1 MSSALMIN
9 SSPNSIQLRLGFK
22 YRKSSFAYIR
32 TTNRVLC
39 NVNRQIRL
47 YVGASSASGAKE
59 GEPSSVVSGN
69 SWTKKNSSNDAFS
82 GWIDDNVS
90 GESELPQ
97 QQKPGRGGIVA
108 AGVAGVILAAGL
120 TLTCLYLSKRN
131 ASAPKPDMES
141 LTAQQ
146 ETLLSSDDHSD
157 NFEQVGNEEIIP
169 RPDEG
174 IPQDDT
180 NGDSMTGIIKDSSSS
195 PDTTEATFER
205 SVDNFSGETSL
216 IQNVESPT
224 SHTDDLNNTST
235 QEDLPEVSDVS
246 VPSSSNLSL
255 QKNSELVNDFTDSS
269 NLADSEVDP
278 AAALPE
284 SILESQNNQVSI
296 NLDNPPFSNVNSTNL
311 NPDIQKD
318 DSTVDFSSSFNG
330 PIPNESLALDRSV
343 KPELAE
349 MPSSSMEFEDV
360 TETETL
366 SNREDHVSSKMVQVP
381 SEVINFPLEGHNINE
396 NGLSDTIPNPVFSD
410 SYINEPNTTTE
421 IDGGTSYF
429 EPLVPDSVS
438 SAGIPAPSLVSAALQ
453 VPPGKV
459 VVYGVVDQVQGQA
472 LAALQVLKVIEA
484 DVQPGDLCTR
494 REYAR
499 WLVSASSALSRNSM
513 SKVYPAMYIEN
524 VTELAF
530 DDITTEDPDFASIQG
545 LAEAGLIS
553 SKLSRNDLFQTSDG
567 VQDPFLFFPESPLSR
582 QDLVS
587 WKMALEKRQLPEVDK
602 KIVYQC
608 CGFID
613 IDKINPDAWPA
624 LVADQSAGEQ
634 GIMALAFGYTRLFQ
648 PYKPVT
654 KGQAAIALSTG
665 EPADIVSEELARIEA
680 ETMAET
686 AVAAHTALVAQVEK
700 DINLNYEKEL
710 TMEREKI
717 DAVEKMAQEARMEL
731 ERLRAERED
740 EQNSLMRGRAAVE
753 SEMQVLS
760 SLRREVEEQLQTLM
774 SDKTEI
780 SFERERINK
789 LRKEAESENQSI
801 TRLQYELE
809 VERKALSLARAWA
822 EDEAKRARE
831 QAKALE
837 EARDRWERQGI
848 KVVVDDDLREDANA
862 GVTWLSAGKES
873 TVDAA
878 VSRGESL
885 VSKLKTFAGEISGNS
900 RLVIERIILKITT
913 IISSLKE
920 WASNSARKAGEL
932 QGITVSKA
940 SASVQELQ
948 HSASNLS
955 LAVKEGAKRVA
966 EDCRDGVE
974 RISQKFKA

>member
-1 MSSALMIN
+1 MSSALTIN

-22 YRKSSFAYIR
+22 CRKSSFVYIR
-32 TTNRVLC
+32 TTNRVLRT
-39 NVNRQIRL
+39 VNRQIRL
-47 YVGASSASGAKE
+47 YVAASSSSSSSSSSSANEAKE
-59 GEPSSVVSGN
+59 GEPSNVVSGN
-69 SWTKKNSSNDAFS
+69 SWTKKNSSNDSFS
-82 GWIDDNVS
+82 GWVDDNDS
-90 GESELPQ
+90 SESQLLQ
-97 QQKPGRGGIVA
+97 QQKSGRGGIVA

-120 TLTCLYLSKRN
+120 TFTCVYLSKRT

-146 ETLLSSDDHSD
+146 ETLLSDDHND
-157 NFEQVGNEEIIP
+157 NIEQVGNEEIIP

-180 NGDSMTGIIKDSSSS
+180 NADSMT
-195 PDTTEATFER
+195 
-205 SVDNFSGETSL
+205 
-216 IQNVESPT
+216 
-224 SHTDDLNNTST
+224 
-235 QEDLPEVSDVS
+235 
-246 VPSSSNLSL
+246 
-255 QKNSELVNDFTDSS
+255 
-269 NLADSEVDP
+269 
-278 AAALPE
+278 
-284 SILESQNNQVSI
+284 
-296 NLDNPPFSNVNSTNL
+296 
-311 NPDIQKD
+311 
-318 DSTVDFSSSFNG
+318 
-330 PIPNESLALDRSV
+330 
-343 KPELAE
+343 
-349 MPSSSMEFEDV
+349 
-360 TETETL
+360 
-366 SNREDHVSSKMVQVP
+366 
-381 SEVINFPLEGHNINE
+381 
-396 NGLSDTIPNPVFSD
+396 
-410 SYINEPNTTTE
+410 
-421 IDGGTSYF
+421 
-429 EPLVPDSVS
+429 
-438 SAGIPAPSLVSAALQ
+438 ALQ

-553 SKLSRNDLFQTSDG
+553 SKLSRNDLDQTTDEG
-567 VQDPFLFFPESPLSR
+567 QDPFLFFPESPVSR

-602 KIVYQC
+602 KIVYRC

-648 PYKPVT
+648 PHKPVT

-665 EPADIVSEELARIEA
+665 EAAEIVSEELARIEA
-680 ETMAET
+680 ETMAEA
-686 AVAAHTALVAQVEK
+686 AVAAHSALVAQVEK
-700 DINLNYEKEL
+700 DINYNYEKEL

-731 ERLRAERED
+731 ERLRAEREE
-740 EQNSLMRGRAAVE
+740 EQNSLMRGQAAVE

-760 SLRREVEEQLQTLM
+760 SLRREVEEQLQSLM

-789 LRKEAESENQSI
+789 LRKEAESENQTI
-801 TRLQYELE
+801 TQLQYELE

-831 QAKALE
+831 QARALE
-837 EARDRWERQGI
+837 EARDRWERHGI

-885 VSKLKTFAGEISGNS
+885 VSKLKKLAGEISGNS

-913 IISSLKE
+913 LIASLKE

-932 QGITVSKA
+932 QGVAVSKA

-948 HSASNLS
+948 HSASSWS

-966 EDCRDGVE
+966 DDCRDGVE

>member
-1 MSSALMIN
+1 
-9 SSPNSIQLRLGFK
+9 
-22 YRKSSFAYIR
+22 
-32 TTNRVLC
+32 
-39 NVNRQIRL
+39 
-47 YVGASSASGAKE
+47 
-59 GEPSSVVSGN
+59 
-69 SWTKKNSSNDAFS
+69 
-82 GWIDDNVS
+82 
-90 GESELPQ
+90 
-97 QQKPGRGGIVA
+97 
-108 AGVAGVILAAGL
+108 
-120 TLTCLYLSKRN
+120 
-131 ASAPKPDMES
+131 MES

-146 ETLLSSDDHSD
+146 ETLLSDDHND
-157 NFEQVGNEEIIP
+157 NIEQVGNEEIIP

-180 NGDSMTGIIKDSSSS
+180 NADSMT
-195 PDTTEATFER
+195 
-205 SVDNFSGETSL
+205 
-216 IQNVESPT
+216 
-224 SHTDDLNNTST
+224 
-235 QEDLPEVSDVS
+235 
-246 VPSSSNLSL
+246 
-255 QKNSELVNDFTDSS
+255 
-269 NLADSEVDP
+269 
-278 AAALPE
+278 
-284 SILESQNNQVSI
+284 
-296 NLDNPPFSNVNSTNL
+296 
-311 NPDIQKD
+311 
-318 DSTVDFSSSFNG
+318 
-330 PIPNESLALDRSV
+330 
-343 KPELAE
+343 
-349 MPSSSMEFEDV
+349 
-360 TETETL
+360 
-366 SNREDHVSSKMVQVP
+366 
-381 SEVINFPLEGHNINE
+381 
-396 NGLSDTIPNPVFSD
+396 
-410 SYINEPNTTTE
+410 
-421 IDGGTSYF
+421 
-429 EPLVPDSVS
+429 
-438 SAGIPAPSLVSAALQ
+438 ALQ

-553 SKLSRNDLFQTSDG
+553 SKLSRNDLDQTTDEG
-567 VQDPFLFFPESPLSR
+567 QDPFLFFPESPVSR

-602 KIVYQC
+602 KIVYRC

-648 PYKPVT
+648 PHKPVT

-665 EPADIVSEELARIEA
+665 EAAEIVSEELARIEA
-680 ETMAET
+680 ETMAEA
-686 AVAAHTALVAQVEK
+686 AVAAHSALVAQVEK
-700 DINLNYEKEL
+700 DINYNYEKEL

-731 ERLRAERED
+731 ERLRAEREE
-740 EQNSLMRGRAAVE
+740 EQNSLMRGQAAVE

-760 SLRREVEEQLQTLM
+760 SLRREVEEQLQSLM

-789 LRKEAESENQSI
+789 LRKEAESENQTI
-801 TRLQYELE
+801 TQLQYELE

-831 QAKALE
+831 QARALE
-837 EARDRWERQGI
+837 EARDRWERHGI

-885 VSKLKTFAGEISGNS
+885 VSKLKKLAGEISGNS

-913 IISSLKE
+913 LIASLKE

-932 QGITVSKA
+932 QGVAVSKA

-948 HSASNLS
+948 HSASSWS

-966 EDCRDGVE
+966 DDCRDGVE

>member
-1 MSSALMIN
+1 MSSALTIN

-22 YRKSSFAYIR
+22 CRKSSFVYIR
-32 TTNRVLC
+32 TTNRVLRT
-39 NVNRQIRL
+39 VNRQIRL
-47 YVGASSASGAKE
+47 YVAASSSSSSSSSSSANEAKE
-59 GEPSSVVSGN
+59 GEPSNVVSGN
-69 SWTKKNSSNDAFS
+69 SWTKKNSSNDSFS
-82 GWIDDNVS
+82 GWVDDNDS
-90 GESELPQ
+90 SESQLLQ
-97 QQKPGRGGIVA
+97 QQKSGRGGSGLSGIVA

-120 TLTCLYLSKRN
+120 TFTCVYLSKRT

-146 ETLLSSDDHSD
+146 ETLLSDDHND
-157 NFEQVGNEEIIP
+157 NIEQVGNEEIIP

-180 NGDSMTGIIKDSSSS
+180 NADSMTD
-195 PDTTEATFER
+195 P
-205 SVDNFSGETSL
+205 
-216 IQNVESPT
+216 
-224 SHTDDLNNTST
+224 
-235 QEDLPEVSDVS
+235 
-246 VPSSSNLSL
+246 
-255 QKNSELVNDFTDSS
+255 
-269 NLADSEVDP
+269 EVDP
-278 AAALPE
+278 AAGLPK
-284 SILESQNNQVSI
+284 SILESKNNQVQEEYSTTKEI
-296 NLDNPPFSNVNSTNL
+296 EESNTSSDL
-311 NPDIQKD
+311 
-318 DSTVDFSSSFNG
+318 SSSSNG

-343 KPELAE
+343 KSELAE
-349 MPSSSMEFEDV
+349 MPSSSMESEDV
-360 TETETL
+360 TDTETF
-366 SNREDHVSSKMVQVP
+366 SNKEDHVASNLVQVP
-381 SEVINFPLEGHNINE
+381 SEVINSPLEGHNINE
-396 NGLSDTIPNPVFSD
+396 NGLSETIPHSVFSD

-553 SKLSRNDLFQTSDG
+553 SKLSRNDLDQTTDEG
-567 VQDPFLFFPESPLSR
+567 QDPFLFFPESPVSR

-602 KIVYQC
+602 KIVYRC

-648 PYKPVT
+648 PHKPVT

-665 EPADIVSEELARIEA
+665 EAAEIVSEELARIEA
-680 ETMAET
+680 ETMAEA
-686 AVAAHTALVAQVEK
+686 AVAAHSALVAQVEK
-700 DINLNYEKEL
+700 DINYNYEKEL

-731 ERLRAERED
+731 ERLRAEREE
-740 EQNSLMRGRAAVE
+740 EQNSLMRGQAAVE

-760 SLRREVEEQLQTLM
+760 SLRREVEEQLQSLM

-789 LRKEAESENQSI
+789 LRKEAESENQTI
-801 TRLQYELE
+801 TQLQYELE

-831 QAKALE
+831 QARALE
-837 EARDRWERQGI
+837 EARDRWERHGI

-885 VSKLKTFAGEISGNS
+885 VSKLKKLAGEISGNS

-913 IISSLKE
+913 LIASLKE

-932 QGITVSKA
+932 QGVAVSKA

-948 HSASNLS
+948 HSASSWS

-966 EDCRDGVE
+966 DDCRDGVE

>member
-1 MSSALMIN
+1 
-9 SSPNSIQLRLGFK
+9 
-22 YRKSSFAYIR
+22 
-32 TTNRVLC
+32 
-39 NVNRQIRL
+39 
-47 YVGASSASGAKE
+47 
-59 GEPSSVVSGN
+59 
-69 SWTKKNSSNDAFS
+69 
-82 GWIDDNVS
+82 
-90 GESELPQ
+90 
-97 QQKPGRGGIVA
+97 
-108 AGVAGVILAAGL
+108 
-120 TLTCLYLSKRN
+120 
-131 ASAPKPDMES
+131 MES

-146 ETLLSSDDHSD
+146 ETLLSDDHND
-157 NFEQVGNEEIIP
+157 NIEQVGNEEIIP

-180 NGDSMTGIIKDSSSS
+180 NADSMTD
-195 PDTTEATFER
+195 P
-205 SVDNFSGETSL
+205 
-216 IQNVESPT
+216 
-224 SHTDDLNNTST
+224 
-235 QEDLPEVSDVS
+235 
-246 VPSSSNLSL
+246 
-255 QKNSELVNDFTDSS
+255 
-269 NLADSEVDP
+269 EVDP
-278 AAALPE
+278 AAGLPK
-284 SILESQNNQVSI
+284 SILESKNNQVQEEYSTTKEI
-296 NLDNPPFSNVNSTNL
+296 EESNTSSDL
-311 NPDIQKD
+311 
-318 DSTVDFSSSFNG
+318 SSSSNG

-343 KPELAE
+343 KSELAE
-349 MPSSSMEFEDV
+349 MPSSSMESEDV
-360 TETETL
+360 TDTETF
-366 SNREDHVSSKMVQVP
+366 SNKEDHVASNLVQVP
-381 SEVINFPLEGHNINE
+381 SEVINSPLEGHNINE
-396 NGLSDTIPNPVFSD
+396 NGLSETIPHSVFSD

-553 SKLSRNDLFQTSDG
+553 SKLSRNDLDQTTDEG
-567 VQDPFLFFPESPLSR
+567 QDPFLFFPESPVSR

-602 KIVYQC
+602 KIVYRC

-648 PYKPVT
+648 PHKPVT

-665 EPADIVSEELARIEA
+665 EAAEIVSEELARIEA
-680 ETMAET
+680 ETMAEA
-686 AVAAHTALVAQVEK
+686 AVAAHSALVAQVEK
-700 DINLNYEKEL
+700 DINYNYEKEL

-731 ERLRAERED
+731 ERLRAEREE
-740 EQNSLMRGRAAVE
+740 EQNSLMRGQAAVE

-760 SLRREVEEQLQTLM
+760 SLRREVEEQLQSLM

-789 LRKEAESENQSI
+789 LRKEAESENQTI
-801 TRLQYELE
+801 TQLQYELE

-831 QAKALE
+831 QARALE
-837 EARDRWERQGI
+837 EARDRWERHGI

-885 VSKLKTFAGEISGNS
+885 VSKLKKLAGEISGNS

-913 IISSLKE
+913 LIASLKE

-932 QGITVSKA
+932 QGVAVSKA

-948 HSASNLS
+948 HSASSWS

-966 EDCRDGVE
+966 DDCRDGVE

>member
-1 MSSALMIN
+1 MSSALTIN

-22 YRKSSFAYIR
+22 CRKSSFVYIR
-32 TTNRVLC
+32 TTNRVLRT
-39 NVNRQIRL
+39 VNRQIRL
-47 YVGASSASGAKE
+47 YVAASSSSSSSSSSSANEAKE
-59 GEPSSVVSGN
+59 GEPSNVVSGN
-69 SWTKKNSSNDAFS
+69 SWTKKNSSNDSFS
-82 GWIDDNVS
+82 GWVDDNDS
-90 GESELPQ
+90 SESQLLQ
-97 QQKPGRGGIVA
+97 QQKSGRGGIVA

-120 TLTCLYLSKRN
+120 TFTCVYLSKRT

-146 ETLLSSDDHSD
+146 ETLLSDDHND
-157 NFEQVGNEEIIP
+157 NIEQVGNEEIIP

-180 NGDSMTGIIKDSSSS
+180 NADSMTGITKDSSSS

-205 SVDNFSGETSL
+205 SPMDNFSGETSL
-216 IQNVESPT
+216 IQNVESLN
-224 SHTDDLNNTST
+224 SHTDDINNTST
-235 QEDLPEVSDVS
+235 LEDLPEVSDTS
-246 VPSSSNLSL
+246 VPSSSNLSVP
-255 QKNSELVNDFTDSS
+255 KISELVNDFTDSS
-269 NLADSEVDP
+269 NLADPEVDP
-278 AAALPE
+278 AAGLPK
-284 SILESQNNQVSI
+284 SILESKNNQVQEEYSTTKEI
-296 NLDNPPFSNVNSTNL
+296 EESNTSSDL
-311 NPDIQKD
+311 
-318 DSTVDFSSSFNG
+318 SSSSNG

-343 KPELAE
+343 KSELAE
-349 MPSSSMEFEDV
+349 MPSSSMESEDV
-360 TETETL
+360 TDTETF
-366 SNREDHVSSKMVQVP
+366 SNKEDHVASNLVQVP
-381 SEVINFPLEGHNINE
+381 SEVINSPLEGHNINE
-396 NGLSDTIPNPVFSD
+396 NGLSETIPHSVFSD

-553 SKLSRNDLFQTSDG
+553 SKLSRNDLDQTTDEG
-567 VQDPFLFFPESPLSR
+567 QDPFLFFPESPVSR

-602 KIVYQC
+602 KIVYRC

-648 PYKPVT
+648 PHKPVT

-665 EPADIVSEELARIEA
+665 EAAEIVSEELARIEA
-680 ETMAET
+680 ETMAEA
-686 AVAAHTALVAQVEK
+686 AVAAHSALVAQVEK
-700 DINLNYEKEL
+700 DINYNYEKEL

-731 ERLRAERED
+731 ERLRAEREE
-740 EQNSLMRGRAAVE
+740 EQNSLMRGQAAVE

-760 SLRREVEEQLQTLM
+760 SLRREVEEQLQSLM

-789 LRKEAESENQSI
+789 LRKEAESENQTI
-801 TRLQYELE
+801 TQLQYELE

-831 QAKALE
+831 QARALE
-837 EARDRWERQGI
+837 EARDRWERHGI

-885 VSKLKTFAGEISGNS
+885 VSKLKKLAGEISGNS

-913 IISSLKE
+913 LIASLKE

-932 QGITVSKA
+932 QGVAVSKA

-948 HSASNLS
+948 HSASSWS

-966 EDCRDGVE
+966 DDCRDGVE